1 MIREKGGK
9 ELKALEMGREGT
21 RTTDDGMLEQLL
33 GLAKD
38 GKKKKRKRAKIKKL
52 KILGFP
58 GAIDGTQD

>member
-1 MIREKGGK
+1 VCDMIRGKGGE

-21 RTTDDGMLEQLL
+21 GTTDDGMLEQLL

-38 GKKKKRKRAKIKKL
+38 GKKKTKIRKPKIP
-52 KILGFP
+52 GFP

>member
-1 MIREKGGK
+1 
-9 ELKALEMGREGT
+9 
-21 RTTDDGMLEQLL
+21 MLEQLL